1 MKSISPLFIV
11 LVVASLMFSLAM
23 FLAGVLIFLT
33 IQAFH
38 QIYVN
43 HGIWLAFIEV
53 IVGVIL
59 FYYIIFMALR
69 EWFICALKKKTEKVG
84 AKVSQ
89 LGLGAAGK
97 FVSSFL
103 AYEVMKAILKKIKK

>member
-1 MKSISPLFIV
+1 
-11 LVVASLMFSLAM
+11 
-23 FLAGVLIFLT
+23 
-33 IQAFH
+33 
-38 QIYVN
+38 
-43 HGIWLAFIEV
+43 
-53 IVGVIL
+53 
-59 FYYIIFMALR
+59 MALR